1 MDAKVVWLFVFVL
14 LYWGYCI
21 FWGVKGALTS
31 RTASDYFIAGRG
43 ISIWVFVLAATAT
56 SFSGW
61 TFMGHPGLIYRDGL
75 PYAYASFYAITI
87 PFTGVL
93 FLKRQWMIG
102 KRFGFVTPGEM
113 LSDYFRSDTIR
124 ILVVIVALVF
134 SVPYLGVQLRASGF
148 LFNVLTD
155 GMLDV
160 NFGMWVLSA
169 VVIIYVAS
177 GGLRAVAYVDTM
189 QCVLLA
195 VGIVAIGIIALSH
208 VGGMG
213 RMIDGIAALSEDDR
227 RAGAAAVA
235 ALETRGLTYSEAQA
249 RIAAAADDPA
259 LAAEAAELTPL
270 VAEAKRVTPDGYSHY
285 IAIPGVIQFV
295 DAGSKAQGGAWTGIM
310 VLAYMF
316 ALMGIQSAPAFTMW
330 AFSNRTPRPF
340 APQQVWASSF
350 GIGLILFVFTAFQ
363 GMGGHFLGA
372 DLDFHAAHPDK
383 TAESANRL
391 QASVIESAY
400 REDVTDALDGAEVG
414 SIVAAALEIYRQS
427 GAIPSFGDLAA
438 GEGDGATAAAKL
450 VAWHESGGAE
460 SGEDAG
466 RFDAAAA
473 PALIDLMNSEGKQG
487 MLVPQMINLVAG
499 VAPWLVGLLSVCA
512 LAAMQST
519 GAAYMSTAGGMLTR
533 DLLKHY
539 IMPAATHAQQ
549 KLFGRLGVVAIV
561 LAALVVAT
569 VSSDALVLLGGLAV
583 AYGFQM
589 WPALIAVCWWPWLT
603 RAGVTLGLIA
613 GLVAVTLTETIGQQL
628 GVTAWGRW
636 PLTIHSA
643 GWGILFNFGVAIL
656 VSAVT
661 QNKADLDHKMLFH
674 GFLREH
680 AGLPENKRHLAP
692 RAWALAL
699 IWFLFAIGPGAV
711 IGNTVF
717 GSPNDPSS
725 WLFGIPSIWAWQVL
739 WWAIGVFMM
748 WFLAYKMELSTVPSR
763 EVEALRDDIGDVSL
777 AAGKA

>member
-1 MDAKVVWLFVFVL
+1 MDAKIVWLFVFVL
-14 LYWGYCI
+14 LYWAYCI

-87 PFTGVL
+87 PFTGVM

-113 LSDYFRSDTIR
+113 LSDYFRSDSIR

-177 GGLRAVAYVDTM
+177 GGLRAVAYVDTV
-189 QCVLLA
+189 QCLLLA
-195 VGIVAIGIIALSH
+195 GGIIAIGIIALVY

-213 RMIDGIAALSEDDR
+213 RMVDGIAALSQEDQR
-227 RAGAAAVA
+227 VGSEAVA
-235 ALETRGLTYSEAQA
+235 ALEERGLTYTQAQA
-249 RIAAAADDPA
+249 RLVVAAASPDDEA
-259 LAAEAAELTPL
+259 LAAEAAELRPL
-270 VAEAKRVTPDGYSHY
+270 VAAAKRVTPDGYSHY
-285 IAIPGVIQFV
+285 VAIPGVIQFV
-295 DAGSKAQGGAWTGIM
+295 DAGGKAQGGAWTGIM

-330 AFSNRTPRPF
+330 AFSNRSPKPF

-350 GIGLILFVFTAFQ
+350 GIGLILFVFTAMQ
-363 GMGGHFLGA
+363 GMGSHLLGTNLA
-372 DLDFHAAHPDK
+372 FYKAHPDRV
-383 TAESANRL
+383 AESVTPVQANIV
-391 QASVIESAY
+391 ASTY
-400 REDVTDALDGAEVG
+400 RENVTQVLDTADL
-414 SIVAAALEIYRQS
+414 SAIVTAALAAWRD
-427 GAIPSFGDLAA
+427 GDAVPTFGDIAA
-438 GEGDGATAAAKL
+438 GEGPAAEAAARL
-450 VAWHESGGAE
+450 VAWHEGGT
-460 SGEDAG
+460 
-466 RFDAAAA
+466 FDAAAA
-473 PALIDLMNSEGKQG
+473 PALVDVMNSQGKQG
-487 MLVPQMINLVAG
+487 MLVPQLINLIAD

-539 IMPAATHAQQ
+539 ILPAATHAQQ
-549 KLFGRLGVVAIV
+549 KLFGRIGVIGIV
-561 LAALVVAT
+561 VAALVVAT

-589 WPALIAVCWWPWLT
+589 WPALIAICWWPWLT
-603 RAGVTLGLIA
+603 RAGVTLGLVA
-613 GLVAVTLTETIGQQL
+613 GLVAVTLTESIGQQL

-643 GWGILFNFGVAIL
+643 GWGILFNLGVAIA
-656 VSAVT
+656 VSAFT
-661 QNKADLDHKMLFH
+661 QNEADHDHKMVFH
-674 GFLREH
+674 GFLRDH
-680 AGLPENKRHLAP
+680 AGLPESKRHLIP
-692 RAWALAL
+692 RAWAIAL
-699 IWFLFAIGPGAV
+699 VWFLFAIGPGAV
-711 IGNTVF
+711 IGNTIF
-717 GSPNDPSS
+717 GAPNDPAS
-725 WLFGIPSIWAWQVL
+725 WMFGIPSIWAWQIV
-739 WWAIGVFMM
+739 WWALGVFMM
-748 WFLAYKMELSTVPSR
+748 WFLAYKMEMSTVPSR
-763 EVEALRDDIGDVSL
+763 EVEALQEDIGDAQL
-777 AAGKA
+777 AAAGKS